1 MSKHTTKH
9 AAKYIAAVFL
19 LLLAGLS
26 HAALVVGVPPIHS
39 MRTLAARYEPLRA
52 YLESQMGEPVYLES
66 ALNFSEYHARTVRG
80 EFDLVVTPAHFAR
93 LAQKDQGFVPIIQFQ
108 PDHDALLIYGSDQP
122 LTNPGLMKGQQ
133 LAVIDHMAVTV
144 LAALHYLGEK
154 GLESGQ
160 DYRVVEYRN
169 HASVGQA
176 ITSGQAMAGVSTTHG
191 MKQIPE
197 RIRSKLKVYAHIAD
211 IPAFVMLAKS
221 SMPKKDVEA
230 LQRTI
235 LAFARSSQGK
245 AFLKSIAYSAF
256 VPASEQSLHRVDA
269 YLEETRKG
277 LSQ

>member
-1 MSKHTTKH
+1 M
-9 AAKYIAAVFL
+9 AKFLTAL
-19 LLLAGLS
+19 LLLLLSGLN
-26 HAALVVGVPPIHS
+26 HAAMVIGVPPIHS

-52 YLESQMGEPVYLES
+52 YLESQTGEPVYVES
-66 ALNFSEYHARTVRG
+66 ALNFSEYHARTLRG

-93 LAQKDQGFVPIIQFQ
+93 IAQKDRNFVPIIQFQ

-122 LTNPGLMKGQQ
+122 HFTPGLMKNQQ

-144 LAALHYLGEK
+144 LAGLHYLGEQ
-154 GLESGQ
+154 GLESGR

-176 ITSGQAMAGVSTTHG
+176 ITSGIAMAGVSTTHG

-197 RIRSKLKVYAHIAD
+197 RIRSKLKIYAHIAD
-211 IPAFVMLAKS
+211 IPAFVMLAKPGTS
-221 SMPKKDVEA
+221 KRDADAM
-230 LQRTI
+230 QRKI
-235 LAFARSSQGK
+235 LAFVSSSQGK